1 MRIGNEY
8 AAKTL
13 CKAVQAC
20 YNFSVY
26 TEDGTNETT
35 GRSCMENK
43 LIRSK
48 YFLYLTEFFAG
59 MSVMAVELGASR
71 LMAPY
76 FSSSQIVWTVI
87 IGVIMIAMAIGNV
100 WGGKLADKSATP
112 DKLYRRLIIAAIWIA
127 LIPFVGR
134 YLIAGISLLLALFV
148 TKNFL
153 VWAAL
158 AACLVIFAFPCVLL
172 GTVTPSLTRFT
183 VDNLDDTGKT
193 VGRLNAL
200 NTIGSIIGTFV
211 PTFVTIPAVGTA
223 ATFLIFSGVLAAI
236 GIAYFVFE
244 KKKSVPGIVSVLL
257 IAGLCFALPS
267 YSFAFWQSDIT
278 LEDESIYNYLQVQ
291 DDAKRTTLSTNV
303 LFGVQS
309 VQIKGDA
316 LTGMYYDYAL
326 AAPCMAGMD
335 GTDNENRS
343 VMILGMGSGTYASY
357 CTRYFPGASV
367 QGAEI
372 DKKIADIA
380 TDYFGLPGSVT
391 VAVEDGRAYLAAS
404 KEKFDV
410 IMVDAY
416 QDITIPFQLSSVEFF
431 NEVRSHLKPNGVMV
445 VNLNMT
451 SAEDGSINE
460 YLCDTMASVFQHT
473 VTAPVRGN
481 TNTEVF
487 CTNADDWEE
496 TFLCSIAKLKD
507 SDYADMMRT
516 VYSKLTPYEGGS
528 CILTDDKAPVEVL
541 GMRVLDELIGD
552 ELNYYKDELRTGGLS
567 ALIGN

>member
-112 DKLYRRLIIAAIWIA
+112 DKLYRRLIIAAI
-127 LIPFVGR
+127 
-134 YLIAGISLLLALFV
+134 
-148 TKNFL
+148 
-153 VWAAL
+153 
-158 AACLVIFAFPCVLL
+158 
-172 GTVTPSLTRFT
+172 
-183 VDNLDDTGKT
+183 
-193 VGRLNAL
+193 
-200 NTIGSIIGTFV
+200 
-211 PTFVTIPAVGTA
+211 
-223 ATFLIFSGVLAAI
+223 

-309 VQIKGDA
+309 VQVKGDA

-380 TDYFGLPGSVT
+380 TDYFGLPDSVT

-431 NEVRSHLKPNGVMV
+431 NEVQAHLKPNGVMV

-451 SAEDGSINE
+451 SAENGSINE

-473 VTAPVRGN
+473 VTAPVKGN

-496 TFLCSIAKLKD
+496 TFLRSIAKLKD

>member
-112 DKLYRRLIIAAIWIA
+112 DKLYRRLIIAAI
-127 LIPFVGR
+127 
-134 YLIAGISLLLALFV
+134 
-148 TKNFL
+148 
-153 VWAAL
+153 
-158 AACLVIFAFPCVLL
+158 
-172 GTVTPSLTRFT
+172 
-183 VDNLDDTGKT
+183 
-193 VGRLNAL
+193 
-200 NTIGSIIGTFV
+200 
-211 PTFVTIPAVGTA
+211 
-223 ATFLIFSGVLAAI
+223 

-309 VQIKGDA
+309 VQVKGDA

-451 SAEDGSINE
+451 SAENGSINE
-460 YLCDTMASVFQHT
+460 YLCDTMASVFKHT

-496 TFLCSIAKLKD
+496 TFLRSIAKLKD

>member
-100 WGGKLADKSATP
+100 WGGKLADRSATP

-278 LEDESIYNYLQVQ
+278 LEDESIYNYLQVKE
-291 DDAKRTTLSTNV
+291 DAHQTTLSTNV

-309 VQIKGDA
+309 VQNKDGR

-326 AAPCMAGMD
+326 AAPCMAGMGGGD
-335 GTDNENRS
+335 GTGRS
-343 VMILGMGSGTYASY
+343 VMILGMGSGTYAGY
-357 CTRYFPGASV
+357 CARYYPNAAV

-372 DKKIADIA
+372 DSKIADIA
-380 TDYFGLPGSVT
+380 RTHFGLPDTVE
-391 VAVEDGRAYLAAS
+391 VAVADGRAYLAAS
-404 KEKFDV
+404 EELFDV

-416 QDITIPFQLSSVEFF
+416 QDITIPFQLSSQEFF
-431 NEVRSHLKPNGVMV
+431 REVAAHLKPEGVMV

-451 SAEDGSINE
+451 SREDGSINQ
-460 YLCDTMASVFQHT
+460 YLCDTMASVFAYT
-473 VTAPVRGN
+473 YLADVPGN

-487 CTNADDWEE
+487 CTNAPGLPERFAASRAALTDG
-496 TFLCSIAKLKD
+496 
-507 SDYADMMRT
+507 DYAAMMAEVAADLT
-516 VYSKLTPYEGGS
+516 VYTGGD
-528 CILTDDKAPVEVL
+528 CLLTDDRAPVEVL
-541 GMRVLDELIGD
+541 GMRVLDELIAG
-552 ELNYYKDELRTGGLS
+552 ELDYYRENFSLQEILGMLG
-567 ALIGN
+567 

>member
-35 GRSCMENK
+35 GRPCMENK

-112 DKLYRRLIIAAIWIA
+112 DKLYRRLIIAAI
-127 LIPFVGR
+127 
-134 YLIAGISLLLALFV
+134 
-148 TKNFL
+148 
-153 VWAAL
+153 
-158 AACLVIFAFPCVLL
+158 
-172 GTVTPSLTRFT
+172 
-183 VDNLDDTGKT
+183 
-193 VGRLNAL
+193 
-200 NTIGSIIGTFV
+200 
-211 PTFVTIPAVGTA
+211 
-223 ATFLIFSGVLAAI
+223 

-309 VQIKGDA
+309 VQVKGDA

-431 NEVRSHLKPNGVMV
+431 NEVQAHLKPNGVMV

-460 YLCDTMASVFQHT
+460 YLCDTMASVFRHT

-496 TFLCSIAKLKD
+496 TFLRSIAKLKD

>member
-100 WGGKLADKSATP
+100 WGGKLADRSATP
-112 DKLYRRLIIAAIWIA
+112 DKLYRRLII
-127 LIPFVGR
+127 
-134 YLIAGISLLLALFV
+134 
-148 TKNFL
+148 
-153 VWAAL
+153 
-158 AACLVIFAFPCVLL
+158 
-172 GTVTPSLTRFT
+172 
-183 VDNLDDTGKT
+183 
-193 VGRLNAL
+193 
-200 NTIGSIIGTFV
+200 
-211 PTFVTIPAVGTA
+211 
-223 ATFLIFSGVLAAI
+223 AAI

-244 KKKSVPGIVSVLL
+244 KKKSVPGIISVLL

-309 VQIKGDA
+309 VQVKGDA

-416 QDITIPFQLSSVEFF
+416 QDITIPFQLSSAEFF
-431 NEVRSHLKPNGVMV
+431 NEVQAHLKPNGVMV

-451 SAEDGSINE
+451 SAENGSINE

-473 VTAPVRGN
+473 VTAPVKGN

-496 TFLCSIAKLKD
+496 TFLRSIAKLKD

>member
-200 NTIGSIIGTFV
+200 NTIGG
-211 PTFVTIPAVGTA
+211 
-223 ATFLIFSGVLAAI
+223 GVLGLIEGA
-236 GIAYFVFE
+236 
-244 KKKSVPGIVSVLL
+244 LL
-257 IAGLCFALPS
+257 LFLVCDVAPKLGVKAFA
-267 YSFAFWQSDIT
+267 
-278 LEDESIYNYLQVQ
+278 
-291 DDAKRTTLSTNV
+291 
-303 LFGVQS
+303 
-309 VQIKGDA
+309 
-316 LTGMYYDYAL
+316 DY
-326 AAPCMAGMD
+326 
-335 GTDNENRS
+335 E
-343 VMILGMGSGTYASY
+343 GTYLLSFFMSH
-357 CTRYFPGASV
+357 TPR
-367 QGAEI
+367 
-372 DKKIADIA
+372 
-380 TDYFGLPGSVT
+380 GL
-391 VAVEDGRAYLAAS
+391 VA
-404 KEKFDV
+404 
-410 IMVDAY
+410 
-416 QDITIPFQLSSVEFF
+416 
-431 NEVRSHLKPNGVMV
+431 
-445 VNLNMT
+445 
-451 SAEDGSINE
+451 
-460 YLCDTMASVFQHT
+460 
-473 VTAPVRGN
+473 
-481 TNTEVF
+481 
-487 CTNADDWEE
+487 
-496 TFLCSIAKLKD
+496 
-507 SDYADMMRT
+507 
-516 VYSKLTPYEGGS
+516 
-528 CILTDDKAPVEVL
+528 
-541 GMRVLDELIGD
+541 
-552 ELNYYKDELRTGGLS
+552 
-567 ALIGN
+567 ALLP

>member
-1 MRIGNEY
+1 MRQKHCVPERERAIIALTAPET
-8 AAKTL
+8 A
-13 CKAVQAC
+13 Q
-20 YNFSVY
+20 
-26 TEDGTNETT
+26 TEAT
-35 GRSCMENK
+35 GRPCMENK

-100 WGGKLADKSATP
+100 WGGKLADRSATP
-112 DKLYRRLIIAAIWIA
+112 DKLYRRLILAAIWIA

-134 YLIAGISLLLALFV
+134 YLIAGISLLALFV

-244 KKKSVPGIVSVLL
+244 KKKSVPGIVSALL
-257 IAGLCFALPS
+257 IAGLCFALPG
-267 YSFAFWQSDIT
+267 YSFAFWESDIA
-278 LEDESIYNYLQVQ
+278 LEDESIYNYLQVK

-309 VQIKGDA
+309 VQVKGDA

-335 GTDNENRS
+335 GTDNEGRS

-357 CTRYFPGASV
+357 CARYFPGASV

-372 DKKIADIA
+372 DRKIADIA
-380 TDYFGLPGSVT
+380 TDYFGLLDSVT

-404 KEKFDV
+404 EERFDV

-431 NEVRSHLKPNGVMV
+431 TEVQRHLKPNGVMV

-451 SAEDGSINE
+451 SAENGSINE
-460 YLCDTMASVFQHT
+460 YLCDTMASVFKYT
-473 VTAPVRGN
+473 VTAPVKGN

-487 CTNADDWEE
+487 CTDADDWEE
-496 TFLCSIAKLKD
+496 TFLRSIGNLTD
-507 SDYADMMRT
+507 CDYADMMRT
-516 VYSKLTPYEGGS
+516 VQEKLAPYAGGA

-552 ELNYYKDELRTGGLS
+552 ELKYYKDELKTGGLS
-567 ALIGN
+567 ALLG